1 MQTYVRTSGKTT
13 ILDLQGDLVRG
24 GEGKIFELVKQLVA
38 SGQKSVLLNLAEIR
52 VMDSIGIGALVMAY
66 KNIAAAGGKL
76 KLLNPSI
83 RTRQLLGM
91 TSLNSV
97 FEIFDDEATA
107 VASFAVIG
115 NASPVTNES
124 QQNN

>member
-24 GEGKIFELVKQLVA
+24 AEGKIFELVKQLVA
-38 SGQKSVLLNLAEIR
+38 SGQKFVLLNLAEIR

-115 NASPVTNES
+115 NASPVHE
-124 QQNN
+124 